1 MTRAPIAHNHLS
13 VIQSESRPQESPI
26 GLLEFSTLLGIAA
39 TASSDWPAKL
49 PFGPSDATAGTE
61 TELQVAVTGSRDDV
75 DLPRRIEQ
83 SAFYKNIV
91 KRTAT
96 GDAPSQLRD
105 ALETYLASS
114 GEIWENSWVRFPRE
128 RLNEFAGHVFHR
140 DLLADKRL
148 LHGPRRR
155 DAQSFVQE
163 ERGCS
168 YVRIP
173 ISYLLKLSLAQAIG
187 RPGVPAMVRDTGEH
201 MMTCFVN
208 DNCSPETHSFH
219 PVACSREDSLGKSIA
234 KETALRYLLTQ
245 LLANYANG
253 VLGLS
258 ACGQHVSVYFAPH
271 PPVRQKQLNN
281 LISDAFYR
289 ELFMSPCL
297 SGWDQGEAKHA
308 YMALCHQVL
317 SRSQLNAVAKL
328 KEAGIIMNNLVVLPN
343 TSNICLANN
352 GIHLSLGSRRLSR
365 FLADPAIAYGAADEK
380 YYGDLVIKIS
390 EHFLPLFVGTY
401 SAAPYR
407 FDFWDLHPERA
418 LGFLPHELDYTHLR
432 MIWRRWKQKA
442 AIKFLGHPVTPFGPE
457 WLDRAISRCLQL
469 KGDFVPDF
477 RLIDYLVA
485 VLSTDESPALDGRMG
500 NDQRLKNDL
509 AAMGTFDTH
518 MPLYLL
524 HRLRHYHQMGFSGY
538 EARFFSLFERFG
550 DDMGPAVDLQ
560 RLVVLLAYKYILQH
574 RTSHH
579 DIPDTPTVESERRQV
594 FFGAAIGI
602 PTFYVSKNSP
612 NRLMAAIVKQTRHVR
627 NSRRYPGYMRIP
639 AVEYQRALIR
649 VLYEDGRDLIEM
661 MGLQNTLTDLERR
674 IDDPENHAAARRL
687 TRDIIGGKRPDP
699 MGLSGEAFNRRV
711 EIYYRDTLKRNHLKE
726 SYGYFKAA
734 VGRIDSLQ
742 SWRGGYFNQ
751 PLLKLLN
758 GKNAEDFL
766 AAAEQTA
773 LNESLSTETCET
785 LIYLML
791 LVFHNVKQ
799 TAGD

>member
-469 KGDFVPDF
+469 KGINTGIAHWTAA
-477 RLIDYLVA
+477 RLPVMS
-485 VLSTDESPALDGRMG
+485 V
-500 NDQRLKNDL
+500 
-509 AAMGTFDTH
+509 
-518 MPLYLL
+518 
-524 HRLRHYHQMGFSGY
+524 
-538 EARFFSLFERFG
+538 
-550 DDMGPAVDLQ
+550 
-560 RLVVLLAYKYILQH
+560 
-574 RTSHH
+574 
-579 DIPDTPTVESERRQV
+579 
-594 FFGAAIGI
+594 
-602 PTFYVSKNSP
+602 
-612 NRLMAAIVKQTRHVR
+612 MAAITV
-627 NSRRYPGYMRIP
+627 GYALGEGIGRLACISYGCCYGKP
-639 AVEYQRALIR
+639 LASLPPVWQHAARPFCVAFYGGTKKAVYAGGLEGQPVLAIQGFTAVLYTATALSGAWLFLAGHASAAYLTCVIVTQVWR
-649 VLYEDGRDLIEM
+649 VLSEFLRADYRGNGRISAYQMMAAAAAVLAVVWVLILPSERPHTDLIK
-661 MGLQNTLTDLERR
+661 GLRILWNPGIILTCQLLWIGIFLYLGRSSVT
-674 IDDPENHAAARRL
+674 AARITFFVRS
-687 TRDIIGGKRPDP
+687 D
-699 MGLSGEAFNRRV
+699 
-711 EIYYRDTLKRNHLKE
+711 
-726 SYGYFKAA
+726 
-734 VGRIDSLQ
+734 RI
-742 SWRGGYFNQ
+742 
-751 PLLKLLN
+751 
-758 GKNAEDFL
+758 
-766 AAAEQTA
+766 
-773 LNESLSTETCET
+773 
-785 LIYLML
+785 
-791 LVFHNVKQ
+791 
-799 TAGD
+799 